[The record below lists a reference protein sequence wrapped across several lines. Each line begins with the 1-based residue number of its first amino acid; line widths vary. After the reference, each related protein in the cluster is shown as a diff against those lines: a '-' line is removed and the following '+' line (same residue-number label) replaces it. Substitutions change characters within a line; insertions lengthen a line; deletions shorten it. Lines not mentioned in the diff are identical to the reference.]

1 MKHIKFRYKDE
12 FTNGEWSYQECY
24 LPSLEEC
31 IKCYGLDQPDVQ
43 YEIIL
48 IEDVD

>member
-24 LPSLEEC
+24 LPSVQEC
-31 IKCYGLDQPDVQ
+31 IKCYGLDEIE
-43 YEIIL
+43 YEIL
-48 IEDVD
+48 SVEEVSE

>member
-24 LPSLEEC
+24 LPSLQEC
-31 IKCYGLDQPDVQ
+31 INCYGLDQIE
-43 YEIIL
+43 YEILL
-48 IEDVD
+48 IEEVE